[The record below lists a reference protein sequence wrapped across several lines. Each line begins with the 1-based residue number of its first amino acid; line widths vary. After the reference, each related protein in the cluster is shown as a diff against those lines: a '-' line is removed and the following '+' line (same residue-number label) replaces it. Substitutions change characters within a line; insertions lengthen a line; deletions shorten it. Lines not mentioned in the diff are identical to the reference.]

1 MQTTRGQIIKN
12 AKALGANLHDVGF
25 NVLCEDKDFTESHQV
40 VMDVSNL
47 GSASEFAVTL
57 ESNNIILNKNLLPWD
72 NVNDTDNPS
81 GIRVG
86 TQELT
91 RRGLKEAEMAE
102 VADFIK
108 KVVIDGS
115 NVKEDVTEFINQYT
129 TVHYAFKETPGY
141 DYIEF

>member
-1 MQTTRGQIIKN
+1 
-12 AKALGANLHDVGF
+12 
-25 NVLCEDKDFTESHQV
+25 
-40 VMDVSNL
+40 MDVSNL
-47 GSASEFAVTL
+47 GSASQFAVTL

-91 RRGLKEAEMAE
+91 RRGLKESEMDE
-102 VADFIK
+102 VAQFIK
-108 KVVIDGS
+108 RVVIDGE
-115 NVKEDVTEFINQYT
+115 NVKDEVTEFINQYT
-129 TVHYAFKETPGY
+129 TVHYSFKETPGY